1 MYDISLALMTGVD
14 IPIVSLQTVMH
25 QPTILEIS
33 KMGDQEFFTG
43 IQLLCLQK
51 ENFLQDGIQTTSF
64 QLFIQI
70 LNDKQLSD
78 KRNYVEQ
85 ALFLLFPQLKQVV
98 VLPSSIVLNLAQA
111 TVNIDENSFEEIQTV
126 LRKAFCLEKTEA
138 KEFKPQGGKA
148 AEIAKKLAKA
158 RQRVAAQKATE
169 EGNFLV
175 KYISILTIGVSS
187 MTLKDCCELTFYQL
201 QDLVNRYSLYLNWD
215 LDIRSRLVIGSTNN
229 KPIEDWMKN
238 IH

>member
-1 MYDISLALMTGVD
+1 MTGVD

-33 KMGDQEFFTG
+33 KMGDQEFFVG

-51 ENFLQDGIQTTSF
+51 ENFIQDETLTTNF

-70 LNDKQLSD
+70 LNDKQLGD
-78 KRNYVEQ
+78 KRNCVEQ
-85 ALFLLFPQLKQVV
+85 ALFLLFPQLKQVMI
-98 VLPSSIVLNLAQA
+98 LPRSIVLNLAQT
-111 TVNIDENSFEEIQTV
+111 TVNIDEDNFEELQNV
-126 LRKAFCLEKTEA
+126 LRRAFCLEKNGA
-138 KEFKPQGGKA
+138 KDFNPNGGKA
-148 AEIAKKLAKA
+148 AEIAQKLNKA
-158 RQRVAAQKATE
+158 RQRVAALKTVE
-169 EGNFLV
+169 EGNSLV
-175 KYISILTIGVSS
+175 KYISVLTIGVPS

-201 QDLVNRYSLYLNWD
+201 QDLMNRYSLYLNWD

-229 KPIEDWMKN
+229 KPVEDWMKN